1 MEDEEER
8 ENLNG
13 GKRSYSLMALSAPMF
28 FSKVERACQRLEL
41 RPGKFY
47 TIGRSRSSCDVIF
60 HDNRVSRQH
69 CQVFLEPGSQKLY
82 LLDGAPS
89 RLRTKRLQ
97 ESRSDDKVRS
107 DNMLKIMVLKESK
120 TEGSG
125 FLSPCN
131 SNVV

>member
-1 MEDEEER
+1 MEDEGER
-8 ENLNG
+8 ENQNG

-89 RLRTKRLQ
+89 RLRTRAETKRLQ

-107 DNMLKIMVLKESK
+107 NNM
-120 TEGSG
+120 
-125 FLSPCN
+125 P
-131 SNVV
+131 